1 MATYT
6 VEPRIRQPGYRVAV
20 TTDDGVRH
28 VILGFETPAEAEAW
42 AKADAKIE
50 QAFSTDAD

>member
-6 VEPRIRQPGYRVAV
+6 VEPWVRQPGYRVAV

-28 VILGFETPAEAEAW
+28 VILGCETHAEAEAW
-42 AKADAKIE
+42 SKADAKIN
-50 QAFSTDAD
+50 QAFPTDAD